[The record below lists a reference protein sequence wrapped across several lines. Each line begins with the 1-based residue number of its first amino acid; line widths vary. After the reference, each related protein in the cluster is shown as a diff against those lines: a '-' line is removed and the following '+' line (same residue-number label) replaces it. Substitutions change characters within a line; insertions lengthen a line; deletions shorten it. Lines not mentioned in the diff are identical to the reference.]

1 MQTKK
6 YTNLNN
12 NNNNDLL
19 ILDVH
24 ISCEVFYNYSFKIP
38 IDKNDFIVNNND
50 DIIFKKLCN
59 YIITYVK
66 ESIYNDLIRTN
77 NKELLTIFNE
87 ISNKFHIHGRTI
99 NDILYPNL
107 DNKNHLH
114 DNSRLF
120 VCTHC

>member
-6 YTNLNN
+6 YTNLN

-77 NKELLTIFNE
+77 NTELLTIFNE

>member
-6 YTNLNN
+6 YTNLN

-77 NKELLTIFNE
+77 NTELLTIFNE

-114 DNSRLF
+114 DNTRLF

>member
-6 YTNLNN
+6 YTNLN